1 MNKRDCGSEN
11 ASIFAGVASWG
22 NEKGALTKNEKEKK
36 GRGTREGRGIVILG
50 TDQ

>member
-1 MNKRDCGSEN
+1 MNKRDWGSEN

-22 NEKGALTKNEKEKK
+22 NEKGALIKNEKEKK
-36 GRGTREGRGIVILG
+36 EGGRERGGGIVILG